1 MNFSLLA
8 VLYIFFGF
16 GWWFLALTCCLPL
29 TILLI
34 LSTNFRS
41 AFFSWFYTT
50 VIDPSVRTITDVAR
64 KKTFQILEESIED
77 RNSLVPLEVL
87 EIGVGHGP
95 NLKFYPE
102 NCKLTVLDKNKF
114 FEKLYSNNKNKYPQ
128 ISYQKTIIQPA
139 EQMKG
144 IEDNSFDVVVS
155 TFLHCSCDD
164 SVAVL
169 REVKRVLKPGGK
181 YLFMDHVAFPEG
193 DIGLC
198 IQRFVNPL
206 WSLMFNGCHL
216 DRNASEKIKEAGFS
230 DVYFQKHVFRNVHAY
245 LFRNLVLGIVTK

>member
-1 MNFSLLA
+1 MNSSILA
-8 VLYIFFGF
+8 VLYIFFGIT
-16 GWWFLALTCCLPL
+16 WWFLALTCDLPL
-29 TILLI
+29 TVLLI
-34 LSTNFRS
+34 LSTNFIS
-41 AFFSWFYTT
+41 AFFSWSYATFLEQF
-50 VIDPSVRTITDVAR
+50 VKNIIDVAR
-64 KKTFQILEESIED
+64 KKTFQILAENIED

-102 NCKLTVLDKNKF
+102 KCKLTILDKNKF
-114 FEKLYSNNKNKYPQ
+114 FEKFFSNNKKKYPH

-169 REVKRVLKPGGK
+169 RKVKRVLKP
-181 YLFMDHVAFPEG
+181 VSERFPLYF
-193 DIGLC
+193 I
-198 IQRFVNPL
+198 
-206 WSLMFNGCHL
+206 FNNYIL
-216 DRNASEKIKEAGFS
+216 YIPPF
-230 DVYFQKHVFRNVHAY
+230 
-245 LFRNLVLGIVTK
+245 I